1 MPLPKNPRILILSNA
16 PGAGT
21 PPLEMISEA
30 AVLDQVLAVEE
41 TLSAL
46 GYQSRHIAI
55 RNLAELLQALGDYVP
70 QLVFNLCE
78 GLDGN
83 SAFESHVA
91 AVLELLRLPFTG
103 GNALALALARNKNL
117 SKKILR
123 ASGILTPE
131 WLFCQDIP
139 SALPPG
145 LHFPLLCKPACEDA
159 SLGIPAQAVARDL
172 PGLHRNLALLL
183 PRFAAEGVLVEEFI
197 AGREFNVALLPDA
210 GGIRALPPAEI
221 DFSQLPP
228 GEEPIV
234 SYAAKWLEDDVLYK
248 NTPSFCPADLTES
261 LLQGLRNSA
270 LAVHA
275 ALQGN
280 SYARVDFRVDEHG
293 RIFVLEYNPNPDI
306 TPGAGYSK
314 ALQAA
319 GISGRDFI
327 QRVLQ
332 EAWQRSKQE
341 HLC

>member
-1 MPLPKNPRILILSNA
+1 MSLPDNPKILILSNA
-16 PGAGT
+16 PGADT
-21 PPLEMISEA
+21 SALELISEA
-30 AVLDQVLAVEE
+30 AVLDQVVAVEE
-41 TLSAL
+41 ALSSL
-46 GYQSRHIAI
+46 GCQSRHAAI
-55 RNLAELLQALGDYVP
+55 RNLAELLQSVDDYAP
-70 QLVFNLCE
+70 QLIFNLCE

-83 SAFESHVA
+83 SACESHVA
-91 AVLELLRLPFTG
+91 AVLELLRRPFSG
-103 GNALALALARNKNL
+103 SNALTAGLARNKNL

-123 ASGILTPE
+123 ASGILTPQ
-131 WLFCQDIP
+131 WLFCQDLP
-139 SALPPG
+139 AALPPG
-145 LHFPLLCKPACEDA
+145 LHFPLICKPACEDA

-197 AGREFNVALLPDA
+197 AGREFNVALMPDA
-210 GGIRALPPAEI
+210 TGVRALPPAEI
-221 DFSQLPP
+221 DFSRLPA

-248 NTPSFCPADLTES
+248 NTPSFCPTDLTQS
-261 LLQGLRNSA
+261 LRQGLQNSA

-280 SYARVDFRVDEHG
+280 SYARVDFRVDEQE

-319 GISGRDFI
+319 GISYRDFI
-327 QRVLQ
+327 HRVLQ

-341 HLC
+341 NLC